1 MAAKLSAGNQHEER
15 LCCSVWRGHLSKV
28 AVAKAPPR
36 PMMDPGHTEP
46 TPPSRAAAPAPSGPG
61 VGYVPTPPCRG
72 GRCGRPAGRPALPA
86 RSALTA
92 GRRRPPWRAGG
103 GAALHVG
110 CGPPPPGPGWG
121 CRRGVATERGTT
133 GRIVIDNREL
143 LGGGG
148 AGGRA
153 GERAGGRGAGHGRT
167 TRCRSRPAAHS
178 PTPGRRGEVWPPPRS
193 PGAARACGA
202 PPRLPG
208 PGQKAH

>member
-110 CGPPPPGPGWG
+110 CGPPPPGPAGAAG
-121 CRRGVATERGTT
+121 GESRRSAARRGESLSKTESSS
-133 GRIVIDNREL
+133 V
-143 LGGGG
+143 

-153 GERAGGRGAGHGRT
+153 GRGARPGDEVPVPSRRPLPHPRAAGRSLAASSLPR
-167 TRCRSRPAAHS
+167 RCPCVRSVSA
-178 PTPGRRGEVWPPPRS
+178 
-193 PGAARACGA
+193 AARARTKGTLTRDGRRA
-202 PPRLPG
+202 S
-208 PGQKAH
+208 

>member
-1 MAAKLSAGNQHEER
+1 MLLRLEGTPFKGGCGQSTSETHDGPRPHRAHPTFACSRSRALRARCGVRPNAAMPRREVR
-15 LCCSVWRGHLSKV
+15 
-28 AVAKAPPR
+28 PPR
-36 PMMDPGHTEP
+36 GTPGSPCPERP
-46 TPPSRAAAPAPSGPG
+46 DGGEAPA
-61 VGYVPTPPCRG
+61 
-72 GRCGRPAGRPALPA
+72 AL
-86 RSALTA
+86 A
-92 GRRRPPWRAGG
+92 GRRRRCLARRLRA
-103 GAALHVG
+103 A
-110 CGPPPPGPGWG
+110 PPGPGWG

-153 GERAGGRGAGHGRT
+153 GERAGGRGAGHGRA